1 MIRLIATDLDGT
13 LLEKDGTLPEGIFE
27 TVRELKALGIRFAA
41 CSGRQY
47 DNLRRLFRPVSDQM
61 AYVCE
66 NGGISFLDG
75 EVAGMIPMPEELAW
89 EVIREMEATEGMNL
103 LISGP
108 RVTYMKNENR
118 AFTDDIVYR
127 LRNTSAIVSS
137 WEDLGEPMLKVACQ
151 KDGGVADI
159 APALLEKWSHRLTAT
174 VSGFDWFDF
183 TYANK
188 GMGMRELM
196 KHMGVQKEEVAAF
209 GDNFNDETMLDS
221 VGHAFIMQHSDP
233 ALHKPQYHICQ
244 KVLPVLRALVETKGD
259 MDAALRLISE

>member
-13 LLEKDGTLPEGIFE
+13 LLEEDGTLPEGIFE
-27 TVRELKALGIRFAA
+27 TVRELASLGIRFAA

-66 NGGISFLDG
+66 NGAISFLDG
-75 EVAGMIPMPEELAW
+75 EVASMIPMPDELAW

-108 RVTYMKNENR
+108 RVTYMKGENR
-118 AFTDDIVYR
+118 AFTDDIFYR
-127 LRNTSAIVSS
+127 LRNTRAIVSS

-159 APALLEKWSHRLTAT
+159 APDLLARWSHRLTAT

-183 TYANK
+183 TCANK
-188 GMGMRELM
+188 GMGMQNLM
-196 KHMGVQKEEVAAF
+196 NHMGVQKEEVAAF
-209 GDNFNDETMLDS
+209 GDNFNDETMLDC
-221 VGHAFIMQHSDP
+221 VGHPFIMAHSVKE
-233 ALHKPQYHICQ
+233 LHKPHYHTCK
-244 KVLPVLRALVETKGD
+244 KVLPVLRAIVEADGD
-259 MDAALRLISE
+259 INKALRSFE